1 MKRIL
6 IFFVF
11 VTTLLSVNAQNIQLH
26 YDFGEGRKLFT
37 STVEMFRPDSWGSTF
52 FFIDMDYSS
61 DARDVDNGVSLAYWE
76 IARSF
81 KWNENQKFQP
91 RVEYNGGVLKLDG
104 EGTPFIPIEN
114 CYLAGVERTFASADF
129 SKILTLQANYKNI
142 KNKEDASFQLTAVW
156 TIQMLEG
163 KLTFTGFADFWKEEM
178 AVWYDAQGNQKENT
192 DFRFLSEPQLWFNAS
207 KNLSLGTEIELSN
220 NFVAD
225 EFKVM
230 PTLGVKY
237 TF

>member
-1 MKRIL
+1 MKRVL
-6 IFFVF
+6 LSLVF
-11 VTTLLSVNAQNIQLH
+11 VTALFTAKSQNVQLH
-26 YDFGEGRKLFT
+26 YDLGEGRNFFT
-37 STVEMFRPDSWGSTF
+37 TTVEMFRPDSWGSTF

-61 DARDVDNGVSLAYWE
+61 DTRNVTNGVSLAYWE

-81 KWNENQKFQP
+81 KWKETQKFQP
-91 RVEYNGGVLKLDG
+91 RIEFNSGVFKLDG
-104 EGTPFIPIEN
+104 EGPWIPIEN
-114 CYLAGVERTFASADF
+114 VLLAGVERTFASADF
-129 SKILTLQANYKNI
+129 SKILTLQANYKRI
-142 KNKEDASFQLTAVW
+142 KDKEDASFQLTAVW

-178 AVWYDAQGNQKENT
+178 FWGTNY
-192 DFRFLSEPQLWFNAS
+192 RFLSEPQLWYNAT
-207 KNLSLGTEIELSN
+207 KNLSFGTEIELSN

>member
-1 MKRIL
+1 MKRVL
-6 IFFVF
+6 LSLVF
-11 VTTLLSVNAQNIQLH
+11 VTALFTAKSQNVQLH
-26 YDFGEGRKLFT
+26 YDLGEGRNFFT
-37 STVEMFRPDSWGSTF
+37 TTVEMFRPDSWGSTF

-61 DARDVDNGVSLAYWE
+61 DTRNIDNGVSLAYWE

-91 RVEYNGGVLKLDG
+91 RVEFNSGVFKLDG
-104 EGTPFIPIEN
+104 DGPWIPIEN
-114 CYLAGVERTFASADF
+114 CLLAGVERTFASADF
-129 SKILTLQANYKNI
+129 SKILTLQANYKRI

-178 AVWYDAQGNQKENT
+178 ATWFDNQGNLKEST
-192 DFRFLSEPQLWFNAS
+192 DFRFLSEPQLWFNAT

>member
-1 MKRIL
+1 MKRVL
-6 IFFVF
+6 LVFFFANIF
-11 VTTLLSVNAQNIQLH
+11 VTTQSQNVQLH
-26 YDFGEGRKLFT
+26 YDLGENRNFFT
-37 STVEMFRPDSWGSTF
+37 TTVEMFKPDSWGSTF

-61 DARDVDNGVSLAYWE
+61 DARNVDNGISLAYWE

-81 KWNENQKFQP
+81 KWNENQTFQP

-104 EGTPFIPIEN
+104 INTPFIPIEN
-114 CYLAGVERTFASADF
+114 AWLAGVERTFAAADF
-129 SKILTLQANYKNI
+129 SKILTLQANYKYI
-142 KNKEDASFQLTAVW
+142 QDKEDASFQLTAVW
-156 TIQMLEG
+156 TIQMLEN

-178 AVWYDAQGNQKENT
+178 FWGSNY
-192 DFRFLSEPQLWFNAS
+192 RFLSEPQLWYNAT
-207 KNLSLGTEIELSN
+207 KNLSLGSEIELSN
-220 NFVAD
+220 NFVAN

>member
-1 MKRIL
+1 MKR
-6 IFFVF
+6 F
-11 VTTLLSVNAQNIQLH
+11 LLSVVFITALFSAKAQNVQLH
-26 YDFGEGRKLFT
+26 YDLGEGRSFFT

-61 DARDVDNGVSLAYWE
+61 DTRNVTNGVSLAYWE
-76 IARSF
+76 IARAI

-91 RVEYNGGVLKLDG
+91 RVEFNSGVFKLDG
-104 EGTPFIPIEN
+104 EGPWTPIDN
-114 CYLAGVERTFASADF
+114 VLLAGVEKTFASADF
-129 SKILTLQANYKNI
+129 TKILTLQANYKRI
-142 KNKEDASFQLTAVW
+142 KDKEDASFQLTAVW

-178 AVWYDAQGNQKENT
+178 FWGT
-192 DFRFLSEPQLWFNAS
+192 DYRFLSEPQLWFNAS

>member
-1 MKRIL
+1 MKR
-6 IFFVF
+6 V
-11 VTTLLSVNAQNIQLH
+11 LLSLVFATALFTAKSQNVQLH
-26 YDFGEGRKLFT
+26 YDLGEGRNFFT
-37 STVEMFRPDSWGSTF
+37 TTVEMFRPDSWGSTF

-61 DARDVDNGVSLAYWE
+61 DTRGIDNGVSLAYWE
-76 IARSF
+76 IARAF

-91 RVEYNGGVLKLDG
+91 RVEFNSGVFKLDG
-104 EGTPFIPIEN
+104 EGPWIPIEN
-114 CYLAGVERTFASADF
+114 VLLAGVERTFASADF
-129 SKILTLQANYKNI
+129 SKILTLQANYKRI
-142 KNKEDASFQLTAVW
+142 KDKEDASFQLTAVW

-178 AVWYDAQGNQKENT
+178 FWGT
-192 DFRFLSEPQLWFNAS
+192 DYRFLSEPQLWFNAT

>member
-1 MKRIL
+1 MKRVL
-6 IFFVF
+6 LSLVF
-11 VTTLLSVNAQNIQLH
+11 VTALFTAKSQNVQLH
-26 YDFGEGRKLFT
+26 YDLGEGRNFFT

-61 DARDVDNGVSLAYWE
+61 DTRNVTNGVSLAYWE
-76 IARSF
+76 IARAF

-91 RVEYNGGVLKLDG
+91 RVEFNAGVFKLDG
-104 EGTPFIPIEN
+104 DGPWIPIEN
-114 CYLAGVERTFASADF
+114 CLLAGVERTFASADF
-129 SKILTLQANYKNI
+129 SKILTLQANYKRI
-142 KNKEDASFQLTAVW
+142 KDKEDASFQLTAVW

-178 AVWYDAQGNQKENT
+178 FWGTNY
-192 DFRFLSEPQLWFNAS
+192 RFLSEPQLWYNAT
-207 KNLSLGTEIELSN
+207 KNLSFGTEIELSN

>member
-1 MKRIL
+1 MKRVL
-6 IFFVF
+6 LSLVF
-11 VTTLLSVNAQNIQLH
+11 VTALFTAKSQNVQLH
-26 YDFGEGRKLFT
+26 YDLGEGRNFFT

-61 DARDVDNGVSLAYWE
+61 DTRNVTNGVSLAYWE
-76 IARSF
+76 IARAF

-91 RVEYNGGVLKLDG
+91 RVEFNSGVFKLDG
-104 EGTPFIPIEN
+104 DGPWIPIEN
-114 CYLAGVERTFASADF
+114 CLLAGVERTFASADF
-129 SKILTLQANYKNI
+129 SKILTLQANYKRI
-142 KNKEDASFQLTAVW
+142 KDKEDASFQLTAVW

-178 AVWYDAQGNQKENT
+178 FWGT
-192 DFRFLSEPQLWFNAS
+192 DYRFLSEPQLWYNAT
-207 KNLSLGTEIELSN
+207 KNLAFGTEIELSN

-225 EFKVM
+225 EFKIM

>member
-1 MKRIL
+1 MKRVL
-6 IFFVF
+6 LSFVF
-11 VTTLLSVNAQNIQLH
+11 VTALFTAKSQNVQLH
-26 YDFGEGRKLFT
+26 YDLGEGRNFFT
-37 STVEMFRPDSWGSTF
+37 TTVEMFRPDSWGSTF

-61 DARDVDNGVSLAYWE
+61 DTRNVTNGVSLAYWE
-76 IARSF
+76 IARAI

-91 RVEYNGGVLKLDG
+91 RVEFNSGVFKLDG
-104 EGTPFIPIEN
+104 EGPWIPIEN
-114 CYLAGVERTFASADF
+114 VLLAGVERTFASADF
-129 SKILTLQANYKNI
+129 SKILTLQANYKRI
-142 KNKEDASFQLTAVW
+142 KDKEDASFQLTAVW

-178 AVWYDAQGNQKENT
+178 FWGT
-192 DFRFLSEPQLWFNAS
+192 DYRFLSEPQLWFNAT
-207 KNLSLGTEIELSN
+207 KNLALGTEIELSN

>member
-1 MKRIL
+1 MKR
-6 IFFVF
+6 V
-11 VTTLLSVNAQNIQLH
+11 LLSLVFATALFSAKSQNVQLH
-26 YDFGEGRKLFT
+26 YDLGEGRNFFT
-37 STVEMFRPDSWGSTF
+37 TTVEMFKPDSWGSTF

-61 DARDVDNGVSLAYWE
+61 DTRNVTNGVSLAYWE

-91 RVEYNGGVLKLDG
+91 RVEFNSGVFKLDG
-104 EGTPFIPIEN
+104 DGPWIPIEN
-114 CYLAGVERTFASADF
+114 SLLAGVERTFASADF
-129 SKILTLQANYKNI
+129 SKILTLQANYKRI
-142 KNKEDASFQLTAVW
+142 KDKEDASFQLTAVW

-178 AVWYDAQGNQKENT
+178 FWGTNY
-192 DFRFLSEPQLWFNAS
+192 RFLSEPQLWYNAT
-207 KNLSLGTEIELSN
+207 KNLSLGGEIELSN